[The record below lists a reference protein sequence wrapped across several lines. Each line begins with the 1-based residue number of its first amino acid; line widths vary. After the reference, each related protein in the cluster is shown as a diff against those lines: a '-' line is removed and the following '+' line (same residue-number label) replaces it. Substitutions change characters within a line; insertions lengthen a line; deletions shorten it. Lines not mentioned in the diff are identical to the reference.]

1 MLGLRALTT
10 LKKENISR
18 LSNFYHWV
26 SKKETLRMVTLE
38 KFESHENVCFVER
51 GTGKKK
57 SRLERGIRDSGRCP
71 QNKEKKTR
79 TKHEK
84 LFRFFSVRS
93 KIKNVGKH
101 TPSPKCPTNGVRL
114 CVNTLPTMDFSGLEV
129 RCGGFHEHNRTEPE
143 CKLVQVSPCT

>member
-1 MLGLRALTT
+1 VLGLRALTT

-26 SKKETLRMVTLE
+26 SKKETLRMSTLE

-71 QNKEKKTR
+71 QHKKKQER
-79 TKHEK
+79 NMKNFFAFFPSAAK
-84 LFRFFSVRS
+84 L
-93 KIKNVGKH
+93 KIWGS
-101 TPSPKCPTNGVRL
+101 TPHHPNAPQTGY
-114 CVNTLPTMDFSGLEV
+114 
-129 RCGGFHEHNRTEPE
+129 GFA
-143 CKLVQVSPCT
+143 